1 MITEMD
7 VLDDGLRRD
16 IASRDAGVADIYAR
30 LADRCRSTRTSG
42 PSRPTTRSSW

>member
-16 IASRDAGVADIYAR
+16 IAGRDAGVADVYAR
-30 LADRCRSTRTSG
+30 YLSVALDEPAVKVLVTFGLSDR
-42 PSRPTTRSSW
+42 